1 MDNSTSKKINK
12 KSLIM
17 QYAIKLLKE
26 VIKDIQSG
34 ECSEEEVTELLA
46 KINPENKGYFKE
58 DDFVNY
64 DEAGNMLHLGWNRNR
79 LNHLC
84 KVHKIENFKINNQKV
99 GFKRKEILK
108 LKQILVAK

>member
-46 KINPENKGYFKE
+46 KINPENKGYISP
-58 DDFVNY
+58 DDLLDY
-64 DEAGNMLHLGWNRNR
+64 DKAGDLLHIGKIRNR
-79 LNHLC
+79 LNTLC
-84 KVHKIENFKINNQKV
+84 KTYNIDNVRLM
-99 GFKRKEILK
+99 GFRKTELLK

>member
-64 DEAGNMLHLGWNRNR
+64 DEAGNMLHLGGNRNR

-84 KVHKIENFKINNQKV
+84 KVHKIVNFKINNQKV

>member
-46 KINPENKGYFKE
+46 KINPENKGYFHP
-58 DDFVNY
+58 DDLLDY
-64 DEAGNMLHLGWNRNR
+64 DKAGDLLHIGKNRNR
-79 LNHLC
+79 LNNLC
-84 KVHKIENFKINNQKV
+84 KTYNIDNVRLM
-99 GFKRKEILK
+99 GFRKAELLK